1 MQQSTHVDLVRF
13 SAVSS
18 TESKEIL
25 APILAVS
32 RHRLALD
39 GNGVVTLV
47 AFMGCPLRC
56 EFCLNDFCH
65 NMDRVPRR
73 VTVQQLIDEVM
84 IDNLYFLAT
93 DGGITFGGGEPL
105 LQSRFIE
112 SFCQSCDTRWNITLE
127 TSLNVPLEHLERV
140 FPHVNNYIIDIKD
153 MNREIYEKY
162 TQLSQNNLLTNL
174 GWLMSKP
181 DISSKVTVR
190 LPHIPS
196 YNAQEDVDRSRE
208 ILAEMGVVNFD
219 EFNYIVRKK

>member
-1 MQQSTHVDLVRF
+1 M
-13 SAVSS
+13 
-18 TESKEIL
+18 
-25 APILAVS
+25 
-32 RHRLALD
+32 
-39 GNGVVTLV
+39 
-47 AFMGCPLRC
+47 
-56 EFCLNDFCH
+56 
-65 NMDRVPRR
+65 VPRH

-153 MNREIYEKY
+153 MNCEIYEKY

-174 GWLMSKP
+174 EWLMSKP

-208 ILAEMGVVNFD
+208 ILAKMGVVNFD
-219 EFNYIVRKK
+219 EFNYIVRNK